1 MYGVRRVVV
10 GGCQSLG
17 QGLFLEDTRD
27 YEIRTR
33 DEGLKERHISLVYV
47 SRKEGNSSKVGL
59 EEDM

>member
-1 MYGVRRVVV
+1 MQLKEWSKGKVVYGVRRVVV

-33 DEGLKERHISLVYV
+33 DEGLKERDTKSCLC
-47 SRKEGNSSKVGL
+47 
-59 EEDM
+59 

>member
-33 DEGLKERHISLVYV
+33 DEGLKERDTKSCLC
-47 SRKEGNSSKVGL
+47 
-59 EEDM
+59 